1 MQKQIKAQIDRI
13 VSEGAIYADARW
25 YPVEEEEYL
34 AMWNGNLKSASASRE
49 SGIGSGST
57 KVPGFFS
64 LFDSEQ
70 PAGSV

>member
-25 YPVEEEEYL
+25 YRLRRRNTLPCEQPEERQRL
-34 AMWNGNLKSASASRE
+34 MK
-49 SGIGSGST
+49 SGSAY
-57 KVPGFFS
+57 VHLQRCLGFFS
-64 LFDSEQ
+64 LFGYEQ